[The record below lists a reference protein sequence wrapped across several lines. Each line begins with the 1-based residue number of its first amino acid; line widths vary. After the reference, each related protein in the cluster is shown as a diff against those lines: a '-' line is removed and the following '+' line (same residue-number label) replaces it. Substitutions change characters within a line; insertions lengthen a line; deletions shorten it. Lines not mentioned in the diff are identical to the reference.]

1 MKTRKKAHA
10 TAECRRATAAE
21 PDNRKREPGYR
32 AYEVWLASMI
42 RELAGERDTQRRVQR
57 MRMR

>member
-32 AYEVWLASMI
+32 AYEFWLASMI
-42 RELAGERDTQRRVQR
+42 RELAGERDTHREECRA
-57 MRMR
+57 